1 MSLAGKGKESRP
13 WWRDRIEYDPEA
25 MPPPEW
31 SAEPRAESSEESESV
46 ESERLRNPYGVDS
59 DHLKD
64 MAEIYDWWEEGSEES
79 EGRPEPEEPEGQPE
93 PERSGQPAPK
103 ESGEPVPEATPGE
116 SAANPGVPSSY
127 QGWCSPET
135 YAAYSDTRTMY
146 EKYGVHTDDL
156 PTYSEMGLERDSD
169 EPEFDG
175 VPEGRGR

>member
-1 MSLAGKGKESRP
+1 MTQQPA
-13 WWRDRIEYDPEA
+13 
-25 MPPPEW
+25 PPPEW
-31 SAEPRAESSEESESV
+31 SADPRAESSEGSESV
-46 ESERLRNPYGVDS
+46 ESERLRNLHGVDS

-79 EGRPEPEEPEGQPE
+79 ERQPE
-93 PERSGQPAPK
+93 PEQSGHPAPK
-103 ESGEPVPEATPGE
+103 ESGEPVPEAIPGE